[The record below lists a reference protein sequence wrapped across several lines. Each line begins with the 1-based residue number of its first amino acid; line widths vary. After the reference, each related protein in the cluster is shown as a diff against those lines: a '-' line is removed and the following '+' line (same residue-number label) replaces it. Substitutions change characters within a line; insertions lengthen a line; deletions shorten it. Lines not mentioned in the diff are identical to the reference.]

1 MKIAVAGSSGL
12 IGTALVAALRAEGHE
27 VVRLVRR
34 IPAARDEYRWD
45 PETGSID
52 RRALRGADAVV
63 NLCGVSVEN
72 HRWTGEYKQQIR
84 DSRIDSTDVL
94 ADAVVKG
101 EVPVLINASG
111 VHYYGDPGEKIVD
124 ESAGPGDGFL
134 AQLCVDWEGA
144 TSPAEE
150 AGSRVVCLRSG
161 GVLSRR
167 GGILGKLKP
176 LFSLGLGGRLG
187 DGRQY
192 LPWISLEDE
201 VAAIV
206 FAIKHPALR
215 GPVNLVG
222 PAPVTNAQFT
232 RAYGKVLE
240 RPAKFVVPEFAL
252 NAVFGEF
259 AREGILAG
267 PRAIPAALENAGFRF
282 QHNTIGEALEWASSR

>member
-1 MKIAVAGSSGL
+1 L
-12 IGTALVAALRAEGHE
+12 IGTALVAALRADGHE

-34 IPAARDEYRWD
+34 IPAARDEFRWD

-63 NLCGVSVEN
+63 NLCGASIED
-72 HRWTGEYKQQIR
+72 HRWTCEYKQQLR

-94 ADAVVKG
+94 AYAVVKAD
-101 EVPVLINASG
+101 VPTLVSASG
-111 VHYYGDPGEKIVD
+111 VHYYGNPGDRVVD
-124 ESAGPGDGFL
+124 ESGSPGDGFL
-134 AQLCVDWEGA
+134 AQLCVDWESA
-144 TSPAEE
+144 TEPAAE
-150 AGSRVVCLRSG
+150 AGTRVVLLRSG

-176 LFSLGLGGRLG
+176 LFLLGLGGRLG
-187 DGRQY
+187 SGRQY
-192 LPWISLEDE
+192 LPWISMEDE
-201 VAAIV
+201 VAAII
-206 FAIKHPALR
+206 FAITEPAVR
-215 GPVNLVG
+215 GPINLVG

-232 RAYGKVLE
+232 RAYAQVLE

-267 PRAIPAALENAGFRF
+267 PRAIPAALENAGFKF
-282 QHNTIGEALEWASSR
+282 QHNTIGEALEWASNR